1 MDKRILLV
9 EDNQSDIDLALR
21 AFRKAGVSNPIDIA
35 EDGQEALDYLFC
47 ENKYV
52 DRDPSNHPAIVL
64 LDLKLPIVDGLDV
77 LKLIR
82 STPKLKDLVVVILS
96 SSREEQDIINGYKF
110 GVNSYLTKPLTFEN
124 FINTIKQIDNYWLKL
139 NITKSF

>member
-1 MDKRILLV
+1 MDRRILLV
-9 EDNQSDIDLALR
+9 EDNKSDIDLALR
-21 AFRKAGVSNPIDIA
+21 AFRKAGVSYPIDIV

-52 DRDPSNHPAIVL
+52 DRNLSNHPVIVL
-64 LDLKLPIVDGLDV
+64 LDLKLPIVDGLEV

-82 STPKLKDLVVVILS
+82 STPQTKDLIVIVLS
-96 SSREEQDIINGYKF
+96 SSREEKDITNAYNL
-110 GVNSYLTKPLTFEN
+110 GVNSYLTKPVNFED
-124 FINTIKQIDNYWLKL
+124 FINTIEQIDNYWLKL

>member
-1 MDKRILLV
+1 MDKRVLLI
-9 EDNQSDIDLALR
+9 EDNKSDIDLALR
-21 AFRKAGVSNPIDIA
+21 AFKKAGVSNPIDVV

-52 DRDPSNHPAIVL
+52 DRDPSDRPAVVL
-64 LDLKLPIVDGLDV
+64 LDLKLPIIDGLEV

-82 STPKLKDLVVVILS
+82 STPQTKDLIVIILS
-96 SSREEQDIINGYKF
+96 SSCEERDIINGYNL
-110 GVNSYLTKPLTFEN
+110 GVNSYLIKPVNFEN

-139 NITKSF
+139 NITKSL